1 MPAQIEA
8 DALKSLLDT
17 GSVKIID
24 GSWALD
30 GTDMRALYAESH
42 IPTAQFFDI
51 DAISDRSS
59 SLPHMAPTPDV
70 FAQAVGDMGISET
83 DHVVIYDRQGL
94 FSAARVWWTFR
105 LMGHKKVQVL
115 MGGLPAWL
123 AAGYPTGSGAEWVK
137 GVIYTPNPNPDI
149 VISLNVLR
157 SHLGASDEM
166 VLDARPAARFDGT
179 APEPRAG
186 LRSGHIPGSR
196 SLPAS
201 ELIRD
206 GALKPLADLKN
217 IFSALHVTPK
227 TQVITSCGSGV
238 TAAII
243 ALALHEVGHDKVRL
257 YDGSWAEWGQA
268 THDTPVVQSDQ
279 RTGGE

>member
-1 MPAQIEA
+1 MPAQTEA
-8 DALKSLLDT
+8 DTLKPLLDA
-17 GSVKIID
+17 GAVKIID

-59 SLPHMAPTPDV
+59 GLPHMAPTPEV
-70 FAQAVGDMGISET
+70 FAQAVGDMSISET

-115 MGGLPAWL
+115 KGGLPAWL

-137 GVIYTPNPNPDI
+137 GVPYTPNPNPDM
-149 VISLNVLR
+149 VISLNVLQA
-157 SHLGASDEM
+157 HLGASDEM

-186 LRSGHIPGSR
+186 LRSGHMPGSR

-243 ALALHEVGHDKVRL
+243 ALALHEIGHDKVRL

-268 THDTPVVQSDQ
+268 TLDTPVVQSDQ

>member
-115 MGGLPAWL
+115 TGGLPAWL

-137 GVIYTPNPNPDI
+137 GVIYTPNPNPDM

-186 LRSGHIPGSR
+186 LRSGHMPGSR

-268 THDTPVVQSDQ
+268 TLDTPVVQSDQ